1 MTNGSSSQSPDRS
14 TGSTDFALE
23 LLLQI
28 SVQVQ
33 DIVSAGAVPGGEVR
47 VIPFVEGTFRS
58 PAIADLQGKLLPG
71 GSDWQR
77 VRNDGVL
84 EIRAHYLL
92 ESDRGERIEVI
103 SEGLRHAPAG
113 VLERI
118 AAGEIVPR
126 DQYYFR
132 TAIRLST
139 AAPRLDQLNRT
150 LAVSVGAR
158 TQYGVDLDVFRV
170 P

>member
-1 MTNGSSSQSPDRS
+1 MTTPQWNLD
-14 TGSTDFALE
+14 
-23 LLLQI
+23 LLLTI
-28 SVQVQ
+28 SVTV
-33 DIVSAGAVPGGEVR
+33 DDPVTAGAVPGGEVR
-47 VIPFVEGTFRS
+47 VIPFKTGTFSS
-58 PAIADLQGKLLPG
+58 PSIPDLQGKLLPG

-92 ESDRGERIEVI
+92 ETDRAERIEII
-103 SEGLRHAPAG
+103 SEGLRHAPPG

-118 AAGEIVPR
+118 LQGEILPR
-126 DQYYFR
+126 EDYYFR
-132 TAIRLST
+132 TAIRFTT

-150 LAVSVGAR
+150 LAVSVGTR
-158 TQYGVDLDVFRV
+158 TKHGVDLEVYRV

>member
-1 MTNGSSSQSPDRS
+1 MIHWN
-14 TGSTDFALE
+14 LE
-23 LLLQI
+23 LFLKVQ
-28 SVQVQ
+28 VQVQ

-47 VIPFVEGTFRS
+47 VVPFLSGTFGS
-58 PAIADLQGKLLPG
+58 PATVGGTSDAHLQGKLLPG

-77 VRNDGVL
+77 VRSDGVV

-103 SEGLRHAPAG
+103 SEGLRHAPQG

-118 AAGEIVPR
+118 AQGEPVPR
-126 DQYYFR
+126 DEYYFR
-132 TAIRLST
+132 TAIRFTT
-139 AAPRLDQLNRT
+139 AAARLDQLNRT
-150 LAVSVGAR
+150 LAVSVGTR
-158 TQYGVDLDVFRV
+158 TQYGVDLDIYRV

>member
-1 MTNGSSSQSPDRS
+1 MTSFS
-14 TGSTDFALE
+14 LE
-23 LLLQI
+23 LLLNI
-28 SVQVQ
+28 TVRVE
-33 DIVSAGAVPGGEVR
+33 DIVSAGPVPGGEVR
-47 VIPFVEGTFRS
+47 VIPFVDGAFRS

-71 GSDWQR
+71 GTDWQR

-92 ESDRGERIEVI
+92 ESDRGERIEVL

-118 AAGEIVPR
+118 AAGEVVPR

-132 TAIRLST
+132 TAIRFST
-139 AAPRLDQLNRT
+139 ASPRLESLNRA

-158 TQYGVDLDVFRV
+158 TQHGVELDVYRV

>member
-1 MTNGSSSQSPDRS
+1 MTS
-14 TGSTDFALE
+14 TLQLP
-23 LLLQI
+23 LLLKI
-28 SVQVQ
+28 ECQVE
-33 DIVSAGAVPGGEVR
+33 DIVSAGPVPGGEVR
-47 VIPFVEGTFRS
+47 IVPFVGGRFSS
-58 PAIADLQGKLLPG
+58 PTIADLQGTILRG

-118 AAGEIVPR
+118 AQGELVPR

-132 TAIRLST
+132 TAIRFAT
-139 AAPRLDQLNRT
+139 AAARLEQLNRT
-150 LAVSVGAR
+150 LALSVGAR
-158 TQYGVDLDVFRV
+158 TQHGVELDVYRV
-170 P
+170 V

>member
-1 MTNGSSSQSPDRS
+1 MSIPQWNLD
-14 TGSTDFALE
+14 
-23 LLLQI
+23 LLLTI
-28 SVQVQ
+28 SVTVEEP
-33 DIVSAGAVPGGEVR
+33 ITAGAVPGGEIR
-47 VIPFVEGTFRS
+47 VIPFKTGTFSS
-58 PAIADLQGKLLPG
+58 PSIPNLQGKLLPG

-77 VRNDGVL
+77 IRNDGVL

-92 ESDRGERIEVI
+92 ETDRSERIEII

-118 AAGEIVPR
+118 MQGEVLPR
-126 DQYYFR
+126 EEYYFR
-132 TAIRLST
+132 TAVRFTT
-139 AAPRLDQLNRT
+139 AAARLDQLNRT

-158 TQYGVDLDVFRV
+158 TKDGVDLEVYRV